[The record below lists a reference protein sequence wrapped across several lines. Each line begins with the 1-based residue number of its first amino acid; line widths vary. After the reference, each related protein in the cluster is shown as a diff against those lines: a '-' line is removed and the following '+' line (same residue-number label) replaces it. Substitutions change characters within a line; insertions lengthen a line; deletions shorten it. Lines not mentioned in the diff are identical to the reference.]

1 MISPHKTFYPVMA
14 TLDPDARLVPPVSF
28 ERDHFQGPRNAPVQM
43 VEFGDYQCP
52 YCGQAY
58 AIINRVQEV
67 LDEYGLVCFTF
78 RNFPL
83 TQIHPNAQHAAE
95 AAEAAGAQGKFW
107 EMHDILYENQHALD
121 DASLREYAAMIG
133 LDVEM
138 FDNEMLTHIHARRV
152 REDFVSGIRSGVN
165 GTPTFFLNGFRYND
179 SWDEKSLL
187 AAIKQLANMSKKR
200 KP

>member
-1 MISPHKTFYPVMA
+1 MISPHKTFYPVMS

-58 AIINRVQEV
+58 AIIKRVQEA
-67 LDEYGLVCFTF
+67 LDDYGLVCFTF

-83 TQIHPNAQHAAE
+83 AQMHPNAQHAAE
-95 AAEAAGAQGKFW
+95 AAEAAGAQDRFW

-138 FDNEMLTHIHARRV
+138 FDNEMLTHVHARRV

-165 GTPTFFLNGFRYND
+165 GTPTFFFNGFRYND
-179 SWDEKSLL
+179 SWDEESLL
-187 AAIKQLANMSKKR
+187 AAIKQLANMNKKR
-200 KP
+200 